1 MWQINRLKTN
11 CTALLSAS
19 RELIY
24 WGFEGF
30 FFYPFSLS
38 FFGGGDKSVNK
49 SSVLAIYFV
58 GLFSPKRHKNRERC
72 PMSMCQ
78 ATMIVSSGEFEMY
91 SCSQKAKRDK
101 IWDKKFQVRWVF
113 FLPLRPKW
121 DKPPPIII
129 RNIIIQS
136 FWQRISSI
144 LFVQNLVRNTWSQN
158 KSFWMLPLWGHW
170 GLGQLRQIGS
180 PHEMPNKGTYWAV

>member
-11 CTALLSAS
+11 CTAS

-38 FFGGGDKSVNK
+38 FFGGGTSLWTSHQFWQFILLDFFLRNVTRIASAVQCLCVRQLWLSVVESLK
-49 SSVLAIYFV
+49 CTHVHKR
-58 GLFSPKRHKNRERC
+58 PKGIKFETKN
-72 PMSMCQ
+72 SKL
-78 ATMIVSSGEFEMY
+78 GG
-91 SCSQKAKRDK
+91 
-101 IWDKKFQVRWVF
+101 F